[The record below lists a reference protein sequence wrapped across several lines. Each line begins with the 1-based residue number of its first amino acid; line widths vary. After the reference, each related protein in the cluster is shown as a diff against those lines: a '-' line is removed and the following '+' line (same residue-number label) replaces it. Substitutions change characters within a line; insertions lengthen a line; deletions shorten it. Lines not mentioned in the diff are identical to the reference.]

1 MSHVLHGLG
10 QGLLIAAGMAWKT
23 GSSLVLGFAVSALL
37 QVLVPADRL
46 KDWLGEDSPRAIA
59 IAGAAGAAS
68 SSCSYA
74 SASIMRTLL
83 RKGAALGPGLA
94 FLVASTNLVLELG
107 IILWVLMGW
116 RFMVAEWIGGV
127 ILILL
132 LALVA
137 RFAIPKWLIE
147 EARAHREAGHDHD
160 HGGMTLNGR
169 SWRDRLR
176 DPRATGA
183 IAGAFMMEWRM
194 LWKDLLAGF
203 LIGGMLAAFVP
214 DHVWQGLFLAGA
226 PDWLRIPADVL
237 IGPVVAMLTFVC
249 SIGNVPLAAML
260 WSGGASFGGVV
271 AFLYADLIVL
281 PLLDTYRRYFGWR
294 MAAAM
299 GGSLFASMA
308 TAALIVS
315 LLFEAGGWTPPRVTG
330 LRAVMTDFSID
341 YTFWLNIVAATAASC
356 LLFLGRRCNAPR
368 GHDH

>member
-23 GSSLVLGFAVSALL
+23 GWSLVLGFAVSAIL
-37 QVLVPADRL
+37 QVVVPADRL

-59 IAGAAGAAS
+59 IAGVVGAAS

-83 RKGAALGPGLA
+83 RKGAAFGPSLA

-107 IILWVLMGW
+107 IILWLLMGW

-132 LALVA
+132 LALIA
-137 RFAIPKWLIE
+137 RFVFPKRLVE
-147 EARAHREAGHDHD
+147 EARAHRETSHGHD
-160 HGGMTLNGR
+160 HGGMAPNGR
-169 SWRDRLR
+169 TWRDRLR
-176 DPRATGA
+176 DPRAIGA
-183 IAGAFMMEWRM
+183 IAGAFAMEWRM

-260 WSGGASFGGVV
+260 WSGGASFGGVI

-281 PLLDTYRRYFGWR
+281 PLLDAYRRYFGWR

-299 GGSLFASMA
+299 GGSLFATMA
-308 TAALIVS
+308 AAALIVS
-315 LLFEAGGWTPPRVTG
+315 LVFEARGWNPPRVTG
-330 LRAVMTDFSID
+330 LRADMTGFSID
-341 YTFWLNIVAATAASC
+341 YTFWLNALAVLIAVGLICAA
-356 LLFLGRRCNAPR
+356 RRTDGA
-368 GHDH
+368 HA